1 MVPELLLEM
10 RSKRRVVTSG
20 KSKKKKK
27 KRHGKAPAGLVYIL
41 ADSDPEF

>member
-27 KRHGKAPAGLVYIL
+27 RHGKAPAGLVYIL